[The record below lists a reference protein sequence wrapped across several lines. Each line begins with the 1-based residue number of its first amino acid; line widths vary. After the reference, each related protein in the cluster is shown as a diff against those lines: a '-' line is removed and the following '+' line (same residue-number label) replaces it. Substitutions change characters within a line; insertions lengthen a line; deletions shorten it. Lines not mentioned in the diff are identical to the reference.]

1 MSFII
6 VAGKEFRDHIQ
17 NKRFLIIF
25 GILLLVVFLS
35 LNDGLNEYNQRLDTY
50 KAVVSRVQ
58 SAPQGNT
65 PMPQK
70 PSPLMIFY
78 SMISYFTPIGA
89 VLAISMGF
97 DLISKEKEEGSLKS
111 LLSHPLFRDN
121 VIIGKLLGALG
132 VFTIVTFIVT
142 LICTGFLMMS
152 GISPS
157 GNETLRIAA
166 YMFFSLLFLISF
178 FSIALACSVIAPSSG
193 LSVTYCIGIVII
205 ISFMLPAIGTAVA
218 TKVAGTQPSFADYGV
233 IPGSQGSQ
241 GLNNMTDAERQ
252 QMQERMNEYRNASQN
267 YFQKVNS
274 IERIFNIPAPD
285 KSYNTISRRVLTG
298 SASGRF
304 FGGDFFRVGTNP
316 SKPET
321 LADSLGAVFSEII
334 ALLILSVIAL
344 LVAYLRFMRLDI
356 R

>member
-17 NKRFLIIF
+17 SKRFLIIF

-35 LNDGLNEYNQRLDTY
+35 LNDGLSNYNQRLDEY
-50 KAVVSRVQ
+50 KSMTSQVQ

-78 SMISYFTPIGA
+78 SMLSYFTPIGA

-97 DLISKEKEEGSLKS
+97 DLISKEREEGSLKS

-121 VIIGKLLGALG
+121 VIVGKLLGALG
-132 VFTIVTFIVT
+132 VFTIVIFIVT
-142 LICTGFLMMS
+142 LICTGFLMMY

-157 GNETLRIAA
+157 GDEALRIAA

-193 LSVTYCIGIVII
+193 LSVTYCIGIII
-205 ISFMLPAIGTAVA
+205 IVSIMLPALGTAVA
-218 TKVAGTQPSFADYGV
+218 NKVVGEEPSFSDYG
-233 IPGSQGSQ
+233 ITLGPPGSSG
-241 GLNNMTDAERQ
+241 MTDAERQ
-252 QMQERMNEYRNASQN
+252 QTQERMDEYRNASQN

-285 KSYNTISRRVLTG
+285 KNYDTISRRLLTG
-298 SASGRF
+298 SATGEF
-304 FGGDFFRVGTNP
+304 FGSPNPFRQGGENE
-316 SKPET
+316 SET
-321 LADSLGAVFSEII
+321 LSESLGSVFSEAM
-334 ALLILSVIAL
+334 ALLILSVVAL
-344 LVAYLRFMRLDI
+344 MVAYLRFMRMDI

>member
-17 NKRFLIIF
+17 SKRFLIIF
-25 GILLLVVFLS
+25 GILLLVVFLA

-50 KAVVSRVQ
+50 KAVVSRIQ

-78 SMISYFTPIGA
+78 SMLSYFTPIGA

-97 DLISKEKEEGSLKS
+97 DLISKEREEGSLKS

-132 VFTIVTFIVT
+132 VFTIVIFIVT
-142 LICTGFLMMS
+142 LICTGFLMMY

-157 GNETLRIAA
+157 GDEALRIAA

-205 ISFMLPAIGTAVA
+205 VSFMLPALGTAVA
-218 TKVAGTQPSFADYGV
+218 DKVVGEQPSFSDYG
-233 IPGSQGSQ
+233 ITLGLPGSD
-241 GLNNMTDAERQ
+241 MTDAERQ
-252 QMQERMNEYRNASQN
+252 QMQERMDEYRNASQN

-285 KSYNTISRRVLTG
+285 KNYDTISRRLLTG
-298 SASGRF
+298 SATGEF
-304 FGGDFFRVGTNP
+304 FGSPNPFRQGGENE
-316 SKPET
+316 SET
-321 LADSLGAVFSEII
+321 LSESLGSVFSEAM
-334 ALLILSVIAL
+334 ALLILSVVAL
-344 LVAYLRFMRLDI
+344 MVAYLRFMRMDI

>member
-17 NKRFLIIF
+17 SKRFLIIF

-35 LNDGLNEYNQRLDTY
+35 LNNGLTNYNERLDTY
-50 KAVVSRVQ
+50 KAVTSRIQ

-121 VIIGKLLGALG
+121 VIVGKLVGALG
-132 VFTIVTFIVT
+132 VFTIVIFIVT
-142 LICTGFLMMS
+142 LICTGFLMIY
-152 GISPS
+152 GLSPS
-157 GNETLRIAA
+157 GDETVRIAA
-166 YMFFSLLFLISF
+166 YMLFSLLFLITF

-193 LSVTYCIGIVII
+193 LSVTYCIGIVIV

-218 TKVAGTQPSFADYGV
+218 EKVAGQQPNFSDYGV
-233 IPGSQGSQ
+233 LPGAQDSS
-241 GLNNMTDAERQ
+241 NMTAAERQ
-252 QMQERMNEYRNASQN
+252 QMQQRMDEYRSASQT
-267 YFQKVNS
+267 YSQQVNS

-285 KSYNTISRRVLTG
+285 QSYGTISRRVLTG

-304 FGGDFFRVGTNP
+304 FGGNFFRVGTNP

-321 LADSLGAVFSEII
+321 LTGSLGAVFSEII
-334 ALLILSVIAL
+334 SLFIISVIAL
-344 LVAYLRFMRLDI
+344 IVAYLRFMRLDI